1 MFFARMSVDT
11 RMSGVR
17 FEVVGFDGS
26 VAVITRSAVKAV
38 RIAALMNA
46 GQPVTSGVL
55 FG

>member
-1 MFFARMSVDT
+1 MFVARMVASTVA
-11 RMSGVR
+11 SEVR

-46 GQPVTSGVL
+46 GQAVTSDVL